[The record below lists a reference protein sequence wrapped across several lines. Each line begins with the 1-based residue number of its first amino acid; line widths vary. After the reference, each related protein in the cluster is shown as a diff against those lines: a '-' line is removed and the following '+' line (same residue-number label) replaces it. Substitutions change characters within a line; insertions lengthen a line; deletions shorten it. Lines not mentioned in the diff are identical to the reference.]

1 MTVTSSH
8 PIHPRF
14 SDEERRLL
22 LQEPRI
28 GPVVL
33 ERLEAAGFSSLD
45 QLRRAGAGAVV
56 QAVCSLTGQVAWR
69 NRRRPLERLLQRH

>member
-1 MTVTSSH
+1 MSTSTR
-8 PIHPRF
+8 RF
-14 SDEERRLL
+14 SDEERRVL

-28 GPVVL
+28 GPIVL

-45 QLRRAGAGAVV
+45 QLRQAGAQAAV
-56 QAVCSLTGQVAWR
+56 QRVCLQTGQVAWR

>member
-1 MTVTSSH
+1 MMVPS
-8 PIHPRF
+8 PRLLQPRF

-33 ERLEAAGFSSLD
+33 ERLEAAGFSSLA
-45 QLRRAGAGAVV
+45 QLRSAGAGAVV
-56 QAVCSLTGQVAWR
+56 QAVCRQTGQVAWR
-69 NRRRPLERLLQRH
+69 NRRRPLERVLQQH

>member
-1 MTVTSSH
+1 MTISLH
-8 PIHPRF
+8 RF
-14 SDEERRLL
+14 SEEERRVL

-45 QLRRAGAGAVV
+45 QLRQAGAQAAV
-56 QAVCSLTGQVAWR
+56 QRVCLQTGQIAWR
-69 NRRRPLERLLQRH
+69 NRRRPLERVLQRH

>member
-1 MTVTSSH
+1 MMVPS
-8 PIHPRF
+8 PRPLQPRF

-33 ERLEAAGFSSLD
+33 ERLEAAGFSSLE
-45 QLRRAGAGAVV
+45 QLRSAGAGAVV
-56 QAVCSLTGQVAWR
+56 QAVCRQTGQVAWH
-69 NRRRPLERLLQRH
+69 NRRRPLERVLQRH